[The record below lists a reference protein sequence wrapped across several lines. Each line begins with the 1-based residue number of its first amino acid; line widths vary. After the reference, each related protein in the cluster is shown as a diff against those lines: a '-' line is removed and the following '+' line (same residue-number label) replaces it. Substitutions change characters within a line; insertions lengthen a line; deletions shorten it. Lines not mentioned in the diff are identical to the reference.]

1 VKAAGGRK
9 ESKNAHKNCGSTEI
23 IPLQLC
29 IKTGFTNIEY
39 SIGAK
44 WLEPLKEVT
53 PMELTGMIC
62 ALHPAEN
69 NAEQAP
75 SNVCFRV

>member
-1 VKAAGGRK
+1 MAPCREGRWRK
-9 ESKNAHKNCGSTEI
+9 EKSKNAHKNCGSTEI

-44 WLEPLKEVT
+44 WLEPLDRHDLRT
-53 PMELTGMIC
+53 
-62 ALHPAEN
+62 LHPTQN

-75 SNVCFRV
+75 SNVCLQV

>member
-1 VKAAGGRK
+1 MAPCREGRWRK
-9 ESKNAHKNCGSTEI
+9 EKSKNAHKNCGSTEI

-53 PMELTGMIC
+53 PHGIDRHDLRIASG
-62 ALHPAEN
+62 
-69 NAEQAP
+69 
-75 SNVCFRV
+75 